1 MHHQKLNNDTLLFVG
16 EAYESAATAFINGN
30 ELFLVDAL
38 ASLED
43 ARWMQHVIEDQGLE
57 VTFIATTHYMS
68 DHMAGIGLFPRATT
82 IAHENYRHTFLSQN
96 VRVDGFYTEPH
107 VTFKDRLEFRW
118 GRHLIRLLHNP
129 GKTMDHITVDAPA
142 SDIVCAGD
150 NIVGNIVYLSK
161 ADPCQIDAAI
171 EKVQQLNRKWVISA
185 HMGLFPAST
194 LGNARY
200 YLAKLRDRVVAIRRQ
215 SSDGEVANQTL
226 QVRIEDCLPVDVTPT
241 AFEREW
247 HQNNLRL
254 IRDQGVF
261 DLDAFDSLPA
271 CG

>member
-96 VRVDGFYTEPH
+96 VRVDGFYT
-107 VTFKDRLEFRW
+107 
-118 GRHLIRLLHNP
+118 
-129 GKTMDHITVDAPA
+129 
-142 SDIVCAGD
+142 VCAGD